1 MDQKNL
7 TIWQRLSQELGPNSL
22 LGQDIPTYKF
32 DKKELLR
39 TQDKSE
45 YEKQKLQAQ
54 QTFYIAS
61 QWAKI
66 ENNLY
71 SQAVYYEP
79 TRLASYYD
87 YESMEYTPEISA
99 ALDTYAEEST
109 TVDEDG
115 YMLQIYCDSPRIKS
129 ILGDLFNNA
138 LDINTNLPMWTRN
151 TAKYGDNF
159 VFLKLD
165 PEKGVVGCLQLPNI
179 EVERIEVGMKG
190 RATSGYGGPTASNAG
205 VKSLTFTWKNKQL
218 EFNSWEIAHFRL
230 LGDDRKL
237 PYGTSMLEKARR
249 TWKQLVLAEDAMLV
263 YRTSRAPE
271 RRVFKVFV
279 GNMDDAD
286 IQPYVQRFAQQFKK
300 DQVVD
305 PQSGNVDMRFN
316 QMAVD
321 QDFFIPV
328 RDPAAPNPIETLPG
342 AQNLSEIADIEY
354 IQKKLLTA
362 LRIPKAFLGF
372 EEVVGDGRNL
382 SLQDIRFARTI
393 NRIQKSMVAELNK
406 IAIIH
411 LFLLGFED
419 ELGSFQLSLT
429 NPSKQADLLTIDVWK
444 EKMLLYKDAVA
455 PIEGIAPTS
464 QSWAKKHILGFSDEE
479 IKLDLQQQR
488 LEKAVSL
495 EIQNT
500 GNVITKTG
508 IFDNLDRL
516 YGNGQSA
523 SGTTAP
529 PAEGGGD
536 MMSDLGGGAPPP
548 PAESTPPAGGEGAIT
563 PESIKRDMNI
573 ILERDNVYGVDDIDL
588 EKGSRSLGVI
598 EESLRKLID

>member
-1 MDQKNL
+1 M
-7 TIWQRLSQELGPNSL
+7 
-22 LGQDIPTYKF
+22 PTYKF

-39 TQDKSE
+39 TQDKAE

-54 QTFYIAS
+54 QTFYITS

-109 TVDEDG
+109 TVDENG
-115 YMLQIYCDSPRIKS
+115 YMLQIYCDSPRIKAV
-129 ILGDLFNNA
+129 LGDLFNNA
-138 LDINTNLPMWTRN
+138 LDVNTNLAMWTRN

-321 QDFFIPV
+321 QDFFVPV
-328 RDPAAPNPIETLPG
+328 RDPSAPNPIDTLPG

-464 QSWAKKHILGFSDEE
+464 QTWAKKHILGFSDEE

-488 LEKAVSL
+488 LEKAVSI

-508 IFDNLDRL
+508 IFDSLDRL
-516 YGNGQSA
+516 YGNKST
-523 SGTTAP
+523 SGATENPPTESGGFEGFGDEAPPSESFGTPPTETAP
-529 PAEGGGD
+529 AVGGEIPA
-536 MMSDLGGGAPPP
+536 
-548 PAESTPPAGGEGAIT
+548 AGGVT
-563 PESIKRDMNI
+563 PESVKKDMNL
-573 ILERDNVYGVDDIDL
+573 ILERNNVYGVDDIDL
-588 EKGSRSLGVI
+588 EKGSRSLGAI
-598 EESLRKLID
+598 ENSLRKLID

>member
-1 MDQKNL
+1 
-7 TIWQRLSQELGPNSL
+7 
-22 LGQDIPTYKF
+22 
-32 DKKELLR
+32 
-39 TQDKSE
+39 
-45 YEKQKLQAQ
+45 
-54 QTFYIAS
+54 
-61 QWAKI
+61 
-66 ENNLY
+66 
-71 SQAVYYEP
+71 
-79 TRLASYYD
+79 
-87 YESMEYTPEISA
+87 MEYTPEISA

-129 ILGDLFNNA
+129 VLGDLFNNA

-328 RDPAAPNPIETLPG
+328 RDPGAPNPIETLPG

-523 SGTTAP
+523 SGTTSP

-536 MMSDLGGGAPPP
+536 MMADLGGAP
-548 PAESTPPAGGEGAIT
+548 PAESTPPAGGETAVT
-563 PESIKRDMNI
+563 PESIKKDMNI
-573 ILERDNVYGVDDIDL
+573 ILERDNIYGVDDIDL

>member
-1 MDQKNL
+1 MEEKNL

-39 TQDKSE
+39 TTDKDE
-45 YEKQKLQAQ
+45 YEKQKLQAR
-54 QTFYIAS
+54 QTYYITS

-71 SQAVYYEP
+71 SQAVYYQP

-109 TVDEDG
+109 TVDENG
-115 YMLQIYCDSPRIKS
+115 YMLQIYSDSPRIKAV
-129 ILGDLFNNA
+129 LGDLFNNA

-179 EVERIEVGMKG
+179 EIERIEVGMKG
-190 RATSGYGGPTASNAG
+190 KATSGMGGAVASGSDA
-205 VKSLTFTWKNKQL
+205 KSLTFTWKNKSL
-218 EFNSWEIAHFRL
+218 EFNSWEVAHFRL

-237 PYGTSMLEKARR
+237 PYGTAMLEKARR
-249 TWKQLVLAEDAMLV
+249 IWKQLILAEDAMLV

-300 DQVVD
+300 DQVTD
-305 PQSGNVDMRFN
+305 PQTGNVDMRFN

-321 QDFFIPV
+321 QDFFVPV
-328 RDPAAPNPIETLPG
+328 RDPASPNPIETLPG
-342 AQNLSEIADIEY
+342 ATNLSEIADIEY

-406 IAIIH
+406 IAIVH

-419 ELGSFQLSLT
+419 ELNSFQLSLT

-444 EKMLLYKDAVA
+444 EKMLLYKDAVTKV
-455 PIEGIAPTS
+455 EGIAPTS
-464 QSWAKKHILGFSDEE
+464 QTWAKKHILGFSDED

-488 LEKAVSL
+488 VEKAVAA
-495 EIQNT
+495 EIEAT
-500 GNVITKTG
+500 PNVITHTG
-508 IFDNLDRL
+508 LFDNIDKL
-516 YGNGQSA
+516 YGNGPS
-523 SGTTAP
+523 SGTTSP
-529 PAEGGGD
+529 PAEGGGFGA
-536 MMSDLGGGAPPP
+536 DLGGA
-548 PAESTPPAGGEGAIT
+548 PPAGGELPPAEGETAIT
-563 PESIKRDMNI
+563 PESVKKNMNI
-573 ILERDNVYGVDDIDL
+573 LLERDNVYGVDEIDL
-588 EKGSRSLGVI
+588 EKGRRSLGII
-598 EESLRKLID
+598 EEQLGKLID